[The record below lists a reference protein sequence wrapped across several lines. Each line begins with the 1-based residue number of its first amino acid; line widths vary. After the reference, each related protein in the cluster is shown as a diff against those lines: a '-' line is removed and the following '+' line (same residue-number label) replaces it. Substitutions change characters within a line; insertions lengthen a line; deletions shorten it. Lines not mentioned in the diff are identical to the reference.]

1 MNEVFHYLKSRLT
14 NEDGRVELIA
24 WCGVE
29 YPNTKDRNSFTQQV
43 SHATCEACK
52 EEAAL
57 FALAKV
63 P

>member
-1 MNEVFHYLKSRLT
+1 MKEVIHYLKIRSQT
-14 NEDGRVELIA
+14 AQGRVILEA

-29 YPNTKDRNSFTQQV
+29 YPRNRDGNGFTHQIAH
-43 SHATCEACK
+43 SNCEECK